1 MGKRG
6 FLMNGDH
13 VIEQAKE
20 IAKELNITDLKFSNG
35 WIRNFKRRHNLKFK
49 KAHGEKHGGPMLGGL
64 SAGAAGQSPSKRPR
78 SPGVVAQSPAKR
90 LKQQGQIKHF
100 FKPFSC
106 AQCDYK
112 STTSASLR
120 QHESIHI
127 KERTFSCTHCDFKST
142 TSASLRQHES
152 IHIKEK
158 TFSCTRCDYKSTTSA
173 SLKEHEAIH
182 NPITSFPGWTDS

>member
-1 MGKRG
+1 M
-6 FLMNGDH
+6 
-13 VIEQAKE
+13 
-20 IAKELNITDLKFSNG
+20 
-35 WIRNFKRRHNLKFK
+35 
-49 KAHGEKHGGPMLGGL
+49 
-64 SAGAAGQSPSKRPR
+64 
-78 SPGVVAQSPAKR
+78 
-90 LKQQGQIKHF
+90 
-100 FKPFSC
+100 
-106 AQCDYK
+106 
-112 STTSASLR
+112 R

-182 NPITSFPGWTDS
+182 NPTTSFRGWTDNEVAIAALNASVTTASLNATSLNQGFCKEDKNDQTYSQEDLGV